1 MHSFFQ
7 RGAASLA
14 AVLLAGLALAGD
26 AIIPQAMAQDTAAK
40 PNDGKVFE
48 DWRVRCAEDPQ
59 NLAAGGC
66 FIFQSVVNNET
77 QQPVMQFVVGLLASD
92 QTPAAVIT
100 LPLGIRVAPGVL
112 MQIDQNEAVRLP
124 FERCMPDGCKVQF
137 RIDDKQMAALKG
149 GVEGKLA
156 FQDGQGRNVTLP
168 FSLKGFTAAF
178 ASLQ

>member
-1 MHSFFQ
+1 MLLGFMTA
-7 RGAASLA
+7 GGLNVPDAA
-14 AVLLAGLALAGD
+14 
-26 AIIPQAMAQDTAAK
+26 AQDTAAK
-40 PNDGKVFE
+40 PNDGKVFQ
-48 DWRVRCAEDPQ
+48 DWRVRCADDAH

-77 QQPVMQFVVGLLASD
+77 QQPVMQLVVGRLAED
-92 QTPAAVIT
+92 NQPAAVIT

-124 FERCMPDGCKVQF
+124 FERCLPDGCKVQF
-137 RIDDKQMAALKG
+137 RIDENQMAAFKS
-149 GVEGKLA
+149 GVGGKLA
-156 FQDGQGRNVTLP
+156 FQDAQGRNITLP